1 MISPPPRRANP
12 CELFRKR
19 YLDFGKRIL
28 IGASTDVA
36 TVTIWVVVQSSTI
49 TNMSSETGKG

>member
-12 CELFRKR
+12 CELFKKR

-28 IGASTDVA
+28 IGASMDVA
-36 TVTIWVVVQSSTI
+36 TLTIWVAV
-49 TNMSSETGKG
+49 